1 MQINYRDKTSRWAK
15 RGNKIEKLQTR
26 IYKSVDSG
34 DLQESFLSE
43 TECKINELID
53 HINDI
58 SKKVDA
64 LTSKEEKKEE
74 YLTDSKGNKWVA
86 TFGSAHDPHNPFPLK
101 SEPKQECDHKDEDG
115 YSYKCNYREVGE
127 NFKFCPLCGA
137 KL

>member
-1 MQINYRDKTSRWAK
+1 MPLRDKTTGRWAK
-15 RGNKIEKLQTR
+15 RGIQKLEIERKIGFTDDFIKL
-26 IYKSVDSG
+26 
-34 DLQESFLSE
+34 LS
-43 TECKINELID
+43 KIDELTD
-53 HINDI
+53 AIN
-58 SKKVDA
+58 S

>member
-1 MQINYRDKTSRWAK
+1 MQINYRDKKTGRWVK
-15 RGNKIEKLQTR
+15 RGIERLEFAYSLGDKL
-26 IYKSVDSG
+26 
-34 DLQESFLSE
+34 FLGGNVE
-43 TECKINELID
+43 IAEKINDLID
-53 HINDI
+53 AVN
-58 SKKVDA
+58 S